1 MKQFV
6 ITLSVLC
13 ALILLIP
20 TLLVIP
26 FQHNKEAGASVESGK
41 TAVSTKPAS
50 KGAETLKASPVSIP
64 VYRTANQSVED
75 IPLEEYVIG
84 VVASE
89 MPATFES
96 EALKAQALA
105 ARTFI
110 VRLMVSNSA
119 VEAPKGSLVDD
130 TQMFQVYKSK
140 AELKKQWGASYEGKL
155 KKITDAVAS
164 TQGKI
169 LTYNNQPIEA
179 SFSPQAT
186 ATQKMQKPIGQV
198 PSHI

>member
-1 MKQFV
+1 MKQFA

-13 ALILLIP
+13 ALILLVP

-26 FQHNKEAGASVESGK
+26 FQHNKEAGASVESEK

-89 MPATFES
+89 MP
-96 EALKAQALA
+96 
-105 ARTFI
+105 
-110 VRLMVSNSA
+110 SN
-119 VEAPKGSLVDD
+119 L
-130 TQMFQVYKSK
+130 
-140 AELKKQWGASYEGKL
+140 
-155 KKITDAVAS
+155 
-164 TQGKI
+164 
-169 LTYNNQPIEA
+169 
-179 SFSPQAT
+179 
-186 ATQKMQKPIGQV
+186 
-198 PSHI
+198 

>member
-1 MKQFV
+1 MKQFA

-13 ALILLIP
+13 ALILLVP

-26 FQHNKEAGASVESGK
+26 FQHNKEAGASVESEK

-64 VYRTANQSVED
+64 VYRTANQSVEN

-130 TQMFQVYKSK
+130 TQMFQVYKNK
-140 AELKKQWGASYEGKL
+140 AEPEKTVGNKL
-155 KKITDAVAS
+155 
-164 TQGKI
+164 
-169 LTYNNQPIEA
+169 
-179 SFSPQAT
+179 
-186 ATQKMQKPIGQV
+186 
-198 PSHI
+198 